1 MSAPLSLSVSV
12 FLRLSFLTPYLLS
25 PFSYSWVPRHP
36 DLIRLTGKHPFNC
49 EIPFSTLID
58 YGPITPAPIHF
69 VRNHGHVPR
78 IEWDT
83 WRVEVTGLVRRPGSF
98 SMAEL
103 AAMPARTLPVT
114 LSCSGNR
121 RKEENAVKK
130 SMGYNWGPA
139 GVATSVWKG
148 PLLCDVLRR

>member
-1 MSAPLSLSVSV
+1 M
-12 FLRLSFLTPYLLS
+12 TPIH
-25 PFSYSWVPRHP
+25 PAYSWVPRHP
-36 DLIRLTGKHPFNC
+36 DLIRLTGKHPFNS
-49 EIPFSTLID
+49 EIPFPALID
-58 YGPITPAPIHF
+58 CGPITPSPVHF

-78 IEWDT
+78 LDWDT
-83 WRVEVTGLVRRPGSF
+83 WRVEVSGLVRRPRSF

-103 AAMPARTLPVT
+103 AALPARTLPVT

-130 SMGYNWGPA
+130 SMGYNWGAA

-148 PLLCDVLRR
+148 PLLCDVLRM